1 MTRRF
6 RGVLGLG
13 LLITAGWLAGRP
25 ATADDADAPT
35 PVANRIRIERYGLTT
50 PDPPRPGKRPVIL
63 VPGLLTTPRIWEPM
77 ILALSSDPAVAES
90 YQFWTFGYST
100 GDPIPYSAR
109 ALRVA
114 IDDARARLD
123 PDRRDP
129 ALDRV
134 VLVGHSMGGLV
145 AKLAAV
151 ESGDRLWRLVSDQ
164 PPDRLAGDPA
174 DVVLARDCLIFHARP
189 EVRGVVYIATPHG
202 GGMAGR
208 GLMHDVADRFVLP
221 PLSLLMMHRRLLD
234 ANPPGFFRPPF
245 GTGLMSSIDELR
257 HGSPI
262 LQAVRD
268 LTPTAGVARHSI
280 IAVKNGPPGP
290 GGNDGVVTYD
300 DAHLDGVD
308 SETVVAAGHLCQDS
322 PAVVAEVRRILLQG
336 RTRLETAGR

>member
-13 LLITAGWLAGRP
+13 LLITAGWLGSRP
-25 ATADDADAPT
+25 ATADDAAVPT
-35 PVANRIRIERYGLTT
+35 PIANRIRIERYGLTT
-50 PDPPRPGKRPVIL
+50 PDPPHPGKRPVIL
-63 VPGLLTTPRIWEPM
+63 IPGLLTTPRIWEPM
-77 ILALSSDPAVAES
+77 IVALSSDPAIAES

-109 ALRVA
+109 LLRAA

-129 ALDRV
+129 ALDHV
-134 VLVGHSMGGLV
+134 TLVGHSMGGLV
-145 AKLAAV
+145 AKLTAV
-151 ESGDRLWRLVSDQ
+151 DSGERLWRLVSDQ

-189 EVRGVVYIATPHG
+189 EVREIVYIATPHG

-208 GLMHDVADRFVLP
+208 ELLHDVADRFVLP
-221 PLSLLMMHRRLLD
+221 PISLLTMRRRLLD
-234 ANPPGFFRPPF
+234 ANPPDFFRPPF
-245 GTGLMSSIDELR
+245 GGGLMSSIDELR

-262 LQAVRD
+262 LQAMRE
-268 LTPTAGVARHSI
+268 LRPATGVARYSI
-280 IAVKNGPPGP
+280 IAVKNGPMGP
-290 GGNDGVVTYD
+290 GGDDGVVTYA
-300 DAHLDGVD
+300 DAHLDD
-308 SETVVAAGHLCQDS
+308 ADAETIVAGGHLCQDS
-322 PAVVAEVRRILLQG
+322 PAVLAEVRRILLKD